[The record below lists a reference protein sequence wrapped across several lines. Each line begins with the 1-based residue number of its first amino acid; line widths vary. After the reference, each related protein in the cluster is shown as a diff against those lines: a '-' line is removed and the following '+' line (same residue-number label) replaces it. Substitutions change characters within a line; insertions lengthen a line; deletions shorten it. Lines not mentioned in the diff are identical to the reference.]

1 MTSLFLKSLLGAVAV
16 LVIAMLSKSKSFYI
30 AGLVPLFPTFALIAH
45 FIVGSERDM
54 EALRQT
60 ALFGIYSLIPYAA
73 YLMSV
78 FYFSYRLSLVGTL
91 TAATLVWVMFASILL
106 AFWTRWMVVA
116 GRFIVSIDVIWLRL
130 TFSRL
135 PPDIPFIKRRF
146 LTC

>member
-60 ALFGIYSLIPYAA
+60 ALFGIYSLIPYVA

-116 GRFIVSIDVIWLRL
+116 
-130 TFSRL
+130 
-135 PPDIPFIKRRF
+135 
-146 LTC
+146 

>member
-60 ALFGIYSLIPYAA
+60 ALFGIHSLIPYAA
-73 YLMSV
+73 YLISV
-78 FYFSYRLSLVGTL
+78 FYFSYRLSLMGTL
-91 TAATLVWVMFASILL
+91 TAVTLVWVMFASILL

-116 GRFIVSIDVIWLRL
+116 
-130 TFSRL
+130 
-135 PPDIPFIKRRF
+135 
-146 LTC
+146 

>member
-16 LVIAMLSKSKSFYI
+16 LIIAMLSKSKSFYI

-60 ALFGIYSLIPYAA
+60 AQFGIYSLIPYAA
-73 YLMSV
+73 YLISV

-91 TAATLVWVMFASILL
+91 TAATLVWVMFASMLL
-106 AFWTRWMVVA
+106 AFWTRWMVPA
-116 GRFIVSIDVIWLRL
+116 
-130 TFSRL
+130 
-135 PPDIPFIKRRF
+135 
-146 LTC
+146 

>member
-60 ALFGIYSLIPYAA
+60 ALLGIYSLIPYAA
-73 YLMSV
+73 YLISV

-116 GRFIVSIDVIWLRL
+116 
-130 TFSRL
+130 
-135 PPDIPFIKRRF
+135 
-146 LTC
+146 